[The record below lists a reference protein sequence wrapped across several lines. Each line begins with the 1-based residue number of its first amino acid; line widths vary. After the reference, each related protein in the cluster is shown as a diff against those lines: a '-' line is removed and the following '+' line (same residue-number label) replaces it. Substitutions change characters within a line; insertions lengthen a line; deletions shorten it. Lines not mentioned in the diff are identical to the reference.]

1 LDTDCIAHEE
11 TFLKLFESKKLFSF
25 FEMYFNERALT
36 FDHKWLRAIFP
47 GGYIGLHFDNV
58 YMGRGSGQVHT
69 VWNPI
74 GDINTELGTLVV
86 NVGSHQK
93 RKNQLIESYGM
104 IDVDRDNMEGWYSH
118 DPREYTEK
126 YGGQWQTS
134 NINADDI
141 IIITMFTMHCS
152 TLNVT
157 DGNRYSRDIR
167 FQPASDSVDERWYGK
182 DRFGHPAFCFGF
194 RRLRSHQ

>member
-167 FQPASDSVDERWYGK
+167 FQPASDPVDERWYGK